1 MHNQH
6 GEKNGLEVGRR
17 GFLKAAGTAAIGAA
31 AGLSIAPAFLRA
43 AEEVTVNGLPGVV
56 FGRTGLKITKI
67 SFGGILTQEPSV
79 LLNAVE
85 QGFNVVHTALGY
97 TNGRSIEAFGKVMKD
112 IRQKVV
118 LIVKGM
124 PGEDLDKSLKILKT
138 DYADFIIP
146 SQDSVAEIS
155 DPKLHEAFYKA
166 KKEGKVG
173 HLGFSCH
180 TSDPKIIDAM
190 IEMGIH
196 DGMMM
201 TYNDTG
207 NVEFMASLER
217 ARRAGIGI
225 LAIKGLPKRAAG
237 NPTPEE
243 RATYASL
250 CHSMVVKQHAN
261 SVLASMG
268 SFQAVSMFREIL
280 ETKLSY
286 YNPSLEDKWRASLE
300 GRYCGMC
307 GNCTGVCPNGVMF
320 KDIIRFR
327 MYHDDYKLPE
337 FARAEYASLG
347 DGCTADNCQECGRC
361 ENVCSRHLPVRQMLK
376 EAHSLLACGGGK

>member
-1 MHNQH
+1 MR
-6 GEKNGLEVGRR
+6 EKNNSVYGQAVSVGLDRR
-17 GFLKAAGTAAIGAA
+17 SFLKATGAAALGAA
-31 AGLSIAPAFLRA
+31 AGLGFGFDPLRA

-56 FGRTGLKITKI
+56 FGRTGLKVTKI

-112 IRQKVV
+112 IRHKVV
-118 LIVKGM
+118 LLVKGM
-124 PGEDLDKSLKILKT
+124 PDENLDKSLKILKT

-155 DPKLHEAFYKA
+155 DPKLHETFYKA
-166 KKEGKVG
+166 KKAGKVG
-173 HLGFSCH
+173 HLGFACH

-190 IEMGIH
+190 INMGIH
-196 DGMMM
+196 DGILM
-201 TYNDTG
+201 TFNDTA
-207 NVEFMASLER
+207 NVEFMNSLER

-225 LAIKGLPKRAAG
+225 LAMKGLPKRAAG
-237 NPTPEE
+237 DPTPEE

-250 CHSMVVKQHAN
+250 CHSMVVKQHAHT
-261 SVLASMG
+261 VLASMG

-286 YNPSLEDKWRASLE
+286 YNPDLEDKWRASLD
-300 GRYCGMC
+300 GRYCAMC
-307 GNCTGVCPNGVMF
+307 GACSGVCPNGVAF

-327 MYHDDYKLPE
+327 MYHDDYRLPE
-337 FARAEYASLG
+337 FARAEYAALG
-347 DGCTADNCQECGRC
+347 AACDASACEECGRC
-361 ENVCSRHLPVRQMLK
+361 ESVCSRHLPVRAMLK
-376 EAHSLLACGGGK
+376 EAHANLA